1 MKDKY
6 NITITGAGITGLTCA
21 ALLSKGRHASK
32 FKIKIIDANP
42 RPIFSLKNDISM
54 RVSAISNGSI
64 DILSLIGAWS
74 FIKDTRVSP
83 YTGMRVWDENFES
96 DSKSSLYFDAAEFA
110 TPYLGYIIEN
120 NLIKDA
126 LLRILEETDVEIYF
140 DTKVEEM
147 PKADLIIGSDG
158 PNSNIREIA
167 KIKKNMWPYNQAAF
181 VTKVNVEHEHKMI
194 AFQRFL
200 KDGPIGILPLSTGQ
214 VSIVWST
221 KPEKAA
227 NFLKLSDNVIS
238 EKITQAA
245 DSILG
250 KMSLS
255 GPKGSF
261 PLFAQHAQEYVK
273 PGIALIGDA
282 AHAIHPLAGQGVN
295 LGFQDALELASTLN
309 TAIDDNLYPGDYF
322 VLRRYERA
330 RKGPNTTML
339 HFMTGL
345 NKLFIND
352 LEFIQYI
359 RKMGMRIFNNSGPIR
374 EYAVKVAL
382 GVK

>member
-6 NITITGAGITGLTCA
+6 NITITGAGITGLTFA

-42 RPIFSLKNDISM
+42 RPIFSLKNDISL

-64 DILSLIGAWS
+64 DILDLIGAWS

-83 YTGMRVWDENFES
+83 FTGMRVWDENFES
-96 DSKSSLYFDAAEFA
+96 ESKSSLYFDAAEFA
-110 TPYLGYIIEN
+110 IPYLGYIIEN
-120 NLIKDA
+120 DLIKDS
-126 LLRILEETDVEIYF
+126 LLKILEETNVEIYF
-140 DTKVEEM
+140 DTKVKEM
-147 PKADLIIGSDG
+147 PKGDLIIGSDG
-158 PNSNIREIA
+158 PNSHIREFA
-167 KIKKNMWPYNQAAF
+167 RIKNNMWPYNQAAF
-181 VTKVNVEHEHKMI
+181 VTNVNVEHEHKKI
-194 AFQRFL
+194 ALQRFL

-214 VSIVWST
+214 TSIVWST

-227 NFLKLSDNVIS
+227 SFMKLSDNEIS

-245 DSILG
+245 DGILG
-250 KMSLS
+250 RMSLS

-273 PGIALIGDA
+273 SGIALIGDA

-295 LGFQDALELASTLN
+295 LGFQDALELTSTLN
-309 TAIDDNLYPGDYF
+309 TAIDNNLYPGDYL

-330 RKGPNTTML
+330 RKGPNATML

-345 NKLFIND
+345 NKLFMND
-352 LEFIQYI
+352 LEFIQFI
-359 RKMGMRIFNNSGPIR
+359 RKMGMQIFNNSGPIR

-382 GVK
+382 GIK